1 MVLTATLW
9 SALSFL
15 WCLGSFC
22 FKVMLEAARL
32 LHAVQLEENC
42 HCFALGWHWAG
53 PCCLLTCWPL
63 TGLTCWPLLLDAGGK
78 GSPAPWDRMA
88 RMQMQPLGWR
98 RKR

>member
-15 WCLGSFC
+15 WCLGCFC

-32 LHAVQLEENC
+32 LRAVQLEENC
-42 HCFALGWHWAG
+42 HCFALGWQWAG
-53 PCCLLTCWPL
+53 PCWLLTCWPL